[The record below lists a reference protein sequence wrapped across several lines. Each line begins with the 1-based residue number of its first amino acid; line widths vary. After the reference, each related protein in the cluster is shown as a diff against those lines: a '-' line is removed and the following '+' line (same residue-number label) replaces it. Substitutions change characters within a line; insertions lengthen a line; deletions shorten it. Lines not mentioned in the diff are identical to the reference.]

1 MESNQKLP
9 LTACL
14 PSLALISAQE
24 SAGTSGIE
32 PRGTENQ
39 TVFVKEIGE
48 KKINHTFS
56 VKGNLKLKPRFDYTG
71 NSFINAFLRPDV
83 FV

>member
-39 TVFVKEIGE
+39 TVLVKEIGG
-48 KKINHTFS
+48 KKKKSYVFS
-56 VKGNLKLKPRFDYTG
+56 ERKFKTQAEV
-71 NSFINAFLRPDV
+71 
-83 FV
+83 